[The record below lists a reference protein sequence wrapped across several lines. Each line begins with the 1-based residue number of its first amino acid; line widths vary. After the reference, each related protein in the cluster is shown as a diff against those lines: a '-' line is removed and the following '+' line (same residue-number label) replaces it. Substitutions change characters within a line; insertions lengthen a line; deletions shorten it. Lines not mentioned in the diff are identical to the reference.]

1 MGKSGTGDIYQKPGW
16 TGDTIMAREFGF
28 MQFSNGATDVNAMD
42 FMARMIAK
50 KSVMVAKIVKV
61 VAVNVAV
68 RTVDVSPMVDQVT
81 PEGASIPHGV
91 IHEVPYGY
99 EQAGNCAMQI
109 DPVAGDIGVAVFE
122 DRDITRVKRT
132 WKNATPQTLRAH
144 NFGDALYVRTLMAA
158 SSPEHIVAFNQD
170 SGITITSSK
179 PVQFNSDV
187 TVTGKVT
194 VSGDVTAQGDVKAG
208 SISLK
213 THTHSGVQT
222 GSGSTGA
229 PQ

>member
-1 MGKSGTGDIYQKPGW
+1 MGKSDTGDIHSKPSWIGNAL
-16 TGDTIMAREFGF
+16 MAREFGF
-28 MQFSNGATDVNAMD
+28 MQFSDGATDVNALD

-61 VAVNVAV
+61 VAVNAAS

-81 PEGASIPHGV
+81 PEGTNIPHGI

-99 EQAGNCAMQI
+99 EQAGNCAIKI
-109 DPVAGDIGVAVFE
+109 DPVEGDIGVVVFE

-144 NFGDALYVRTLMAA
+144 NYADALYVRTLIAA
-158 SSPEHIVAFNQD
+158 AKPEHTVTFNQEN
-170 SGITITSSK
+170 GITVTSSK
-179 PVQFNSDV
+179 PVQFNADV
-187 TVTGKVT
+187 TVSGKVT
-194 VSGDVTAQGDVKAG
+194 VSGDVDAQGDVKAG

-213 THTHSGVQT
+213 DHTHPVTDAPGT
-222 GSGSTGA
+222 TGA

>member
-1 MGKSGTGDIYQKPGW
+1 
-16 TGDTIMAREFGF
+16 MAREFGF
-28 MQFSNGATDVNAMD
+28 MQFSDGATDVNAID

-61 VAVNVAV
+61 VSVNAAG

-81 PEGASIPHGV
+81 PEGTNIPHGI

-99 EQAGNCAMQI
+99 EQAGNCAIQI

-144 NFGDALYVRTLMAA
+144 NFADALYVRTLIAA
-158 SSPEHIVAFNQD
+158 TTPQHIIAFNQGT
-170 SGITITSSK
+170 GITVTSSQ
-179 PVQFNSDV
+179 PVQFNADV
-187 TVTGKVT
+187 KVNGKVT
-194 VSGDVTAQGDVKAG
+194 VSGDVDSQGDVKAG

-213 THTHSGVQT
+213 THTHSGVQP